1 MDTNKRKTGLA
12 RLIEIAGTKRRL
24 LIGAMLLAVITAI
37 VQFVPIIA
45 VYNILI
51 ELAEHALDPSLID
64 KAYIWLWSYIALGAF
79 FAFGVLTFASLMLSH
94 IAAFN
99 ILYEIRMQLVQ
110 KMVRLPL
117 GFFSRRASG
126 ELKKIMSD
134 DVERI
139 ELFIA
144 HHIPDIVTALL
155 FPLILVSYMFAVD
168 WRLAIVVLAVL
179 AMAFYVMGRMY
190 TGKKIRE
197 VSKRYVET
205 LGRMNASIVE
215 YIRGIPVVKVF
226 QQTIYSFKN
235 FHAAIEEYEK
245 FASGYALKCRIPLT
259 GFTVTLNGTFVLL
272 IPVAMFILSGVSG
285 QAAYENVV
293 LDFLFYSLFTPVC
306 ATMMNRIM
314 FASEQLMAAKSAVSR
329 VEEILQEQ
337 PLKEPEH
344 PMIPADASIV
354 FSDVSFAYPGAKGNA
369 LNHISFEVPA
379 GKTVALVGASG
390 SGKSTAASLIPRF
403 YDVQSGSVTIGG
415 VDVRN
420 IEKQELMKRVA
431 FVFQN
436 TCLFKDTLLNNIK
449 AARPDATRE
458 EVLKAADEAQCKDI
472 IDRLPDGLDTLVGT
486 GGTYLSGGEN
496 QRIALARAILK
507 DAPIIVLDEAT
518 AFADAENEHQI
529 QLAFE
534 RLTQNKTVMM
544 IAHRLS
550 TIQDADLILV
560 FKEGQIAERGTHEEL
575 VALNGIYS
583 SMWKDYQTSI
593 AWKVGKEDEQHD

>member
-215 YIRGIPVVKVF
+215 YIRGIQVVKTF
-226 QQTIYSFKN
+226 TESTNAYRKLNDDIK
-235 FHAAIEEYEK
+235 EYRK
-245 FASGYALKCRIPLT
+245 FANEVNVQYQPTYVGFLTILSSALLFI
-259 GFTVTLNGTFVLL
+259 
-272 IPVAMFILSGVSG
+272 IPVAVWLFVGSASYATFVP
-285 QAAYENVV
+285 V
-293 LDFLFYSLFTPVC
+293 LLMFLFFGVAVFFPVLKLLWIGSFLNQNN
-306 ATMMNRIM
+306 MGVQKIDDILYMDEI
-314 FASEQLMAAKSAVSR
+314 
-329 VEEILQEQ
+329 EEPDI
-337 PLKEPEH
+337 PRH
-344 PMIPADASIV
+344 PKDASV
-354 FSDVSFAYPGAKGNA
+354 EFRNVSFAYDTTPILKA
-369 LNHISFEVPA
+369 ISFISHP
-379 GKTVALVGASG
+379 GTITALVGPSG
-390 SGKSTAASLIPRF
+390 AGKSTVAMLAARF
-403 YDVQSGSVTIGG
+403 WDVQSGEILIGG
-415 VDVRN
+415 VPVKE
-420 IEKQELMKRVA
+420 IPTSVLMDNVA
-431 FVFQN
+431 FVFQDN
-436 TCLFKDTLLNNIK
+436 MLFFDTIEENIRMGNK
-449 AARPDATRE
+449 TATFE
-458 EVLKAADEAQCKDI
+458 EVARAACAAQCHEFI
-472 IDRLPDGLDTLVGT
+472 ESLPNGYQTLVGE
-486 GGTYLSGGEN
+486 GGIYLSGGEA

-507 DAPIIVLDEAT
+507 DSPIILLDEAT
-518 AFADAENEHQI
+518 AFADPENEGKI
-529 QLAFE
+529 LAAFSH
-534 RLTQNKTVMM
+534 LIKGKTVLV

-550 TIQDADLILV
+550 TITNADRILYV
-560 FKEGQIAERGTHEEL
+560 DKGVIAEQGTHEQL
-575 VALNGIYS
+575 LALKGGYAR
-583 SMWKDYQTSI
+583 MWETYNRAKRWTI
-593 AWKVGKEDEQHD
+593 GGKNNRKL

>member
-24 LIGAMLLAVITAI
+24 LIGAMLLFTPAI

-215 YIRGIPVVKVF
+215 YIRGIQVVKTF
-226 QQTIYSFKN
+226 TESTNAYRKLNDDIK
-235 FHAAIEEYEK
+235 EYRK
-245 FASGYALKCRIPLT
+245 FANEVNVQYQPTYVGFLTILSSALLFI
-259 GFTVTLNGTFVLL
+259 
-272 IPVAMFILSGVSG
+272 IPVAVWLLVGSASYATFVP
-285 QAAYENVV
+285 V
-293 LDFLFYSLFTPVC
+293 LLMFLFFGVAVFFPVLKLLWIGSFLNQNN
-306 ATMMNRIM
+306 MGVQKIDDILYMDEI
-314 FASEQLMAAKSAVSR
+314 
-329 VEEILQEQ
+329 EEPDI
-337 PLKEPEH
+337 PRH
-344 PMIPADASIV
+344 PKDASV
-354 FSDVSFAYPGAKGNA
+354 EFRNVSFAYDTTPILKA
-369 LNHISFEVPA
+369 ISFISHP
-379 GKTVALVGASG
+379 GTITALVGPSG
-390 SGKSTAASLIPRF
+390 AGKSTVAMLAARF
-403 YDVQSGSVTIGG
+403 WDVQSGEILIGG
-415 VDVRN
+415 VPVKE
-420 IEKQELMKRVA
+420 IPTSVLMDNVA
-431 FVFQN
+431 FVFQDN
-436 TCLFKDTLLNNIK
+436 MLFFDTIEENIRMGNK
-449 AARPDATRE
+449 TATFE
-458 EVLKAADEAQCKDI
+458 EVARAACAAQCHEFI
-472 IDRLPDGLDTLVGT
+472 ESLPNGYQTLVGE
-486 GGTYLSGGEN
+486 GGIYLSGGEA

-507 DAPIIVLDEAT
+507 DSPIILLDEAT
-518 AFADAENEHQI
+518 AFADPENEGKI
-529 QLAFE
+529 LAAFSH
-534 RLTQNKTVMM
+534 LIKGKTVLV

-550 TIQDADLILV
+550 TITNADRILYV
-560 FKEGQIAERGTHEEL
+560 DKGVIAEQGTHEQL
-575 VALNGIYS
+575 LALKGEYAR
-583 SMWKDYQTSI
+583 MWETYNRAKRWTI
-593 AWKVGKEDEQHD
+593 GGKNNRKL

>member
-215 YIRGIPVVKVF
+215 YIRGIQVVKTF
-226 QQTIYSFKN
+226 TESTNAYRKLNDDIK
-235 FHAAIEEYEK
+235 EYRK
-245 FASGYALKCRIPLT
+245 FANEVNVQYQPTYVGFLTILSSALLFI
-259 GFTVTLNGTFVLL
+259 
-272 IPVAMFILSGVSG
+272 IPVAVWLLVGSASYATFVP
-285 QAAYENVV
+285 V
-293 LDFLFYSLFTPVC
+293 LLMFLFFGVAVFFPVLKLLWISSFLNQNN
-306 ATMMNRIM
+306 MGVQKIDDILYMDEI
-314 FASEQLMAAKSAVSR
+314 
-329 VEEILQEQ
+329 EEPDI
-337 PLKEPEH
+337 PRH
-344 PMIPADASIV
+344 PKDASV
-354 FSDVSFAYPGAKGNA
+354 EFRNVSFAYDTTPILKA
-369 LNHISFEVPA
+369 ISFISHP
-379 GKTVALVGASG
+379 GTITALVGPSG
-390 SGKSTAASLIPRF
+390 AGKSTVAMLAARF
-403 YDVQSGSVTIGG
+403 WDVQSGEILIGG
-415 VDVRN
+415 VPVKE
-420 IEKQELMKRVA
+420 IPTSVLMDNVA
-431 FVFQN
+431 FVFQDN
-436 TCLFKDTLLNNIK
+436 MLFFDTIEENIRMGNK
-449 AARPDATRE
+449 TATFE
-458 EVLKAADEAQCKDI
+458 EVARAACAAQCHEFI
-472 IDRLPDGLDTLVGT
+472 ESLPNGYQTLVGE
-486 GGTYLSGGEN
+486 GGIYLSGGEA

-507 DAPIIVLDEAT
+507 DSPIILLDEAT
-518 AFADAENEHQI
+518 AFADPENEGKI
-529 QLAFE
+529 LAAFSH
-534 RLTQNKTVMM
+534 LIKGKTVLV

-550 TIQDADLILV
+550 TITNADRILYV
-560 FKEGQIAERGTHEEL
+560 DKGVIAEQGTHEQL
-575 VALNGIYS
+575 LALKGEYAR
-583 SMWKDYQTSI
+583 MWETYNRAKRWTI
-593 AWKVGKEDEQHD
+593 GGKNNRKL

>member
-215 YIRGIPVVKVF
+215 YIRGIQVVK
-226 QQTIYSFKN
+226 SFTESTNAYRKLN
-235 FHAAIEEYEK
+235 DDIKEYRK
-245 FASGYALKCRIPLT
+245 FANEVNVQYQPTYVGFLTILSSALLFI
-259 GFTVTLNGTFVLL
+259 
-272 IPVAMFILSGVSG
+272 IPVAVWLFVGSASYATFVP
-285 QAAYENVV
+285 V
-293 LDFLFYSLFTPVC
+293 LLMFLFFGVAVFFPVLKLLWIGSFLNQNN
-306 ATMMNRIM
+306 MGVQKIDDILYMDEI
-314 FASEQLMAAKSAVSR
+314 
-329 VEEILQEQ
+329 EEPDI
-337 PLKEPEH
+337 PRH
-344 PMIPADASIV
+344 PKDASV
-354 FSDVSFAYPGAKGNA
+354 EFRNVSFAYDTTPILKA
-369 LNHISFEVPA
+369 ISFISHP
-379 GKTVALVGASG
+379 GTITALVGPSG
-390 SGKSTAASLIPRF
+390 AGKSTVAMLAARF
-403 YDVQSGSVTIGG
+403 WDVQSGEILIGG
-415 VDVRN
+415 VPVKE
-420 IEKQELMKRVA
+420 IPTSVLMDNVA
-431 FVFQN
+431 FVFQDN
-436 TCLFKDTLLNNIK
+436 MLFFDTIEENIRMGNK
-449 AARPDATRE
+449 TATFE
-458 EVLKAADEAQCKDI
+458 EVARAACAAQCHEFI
-472 IDRLPDGLDTLVGT
+472 ESLPNGYQTLVGE
-486 GGTYLSGGEN
+486 GGIYLSGGEA

-507 DAPIIVLDEAT
+507 DSPIILLDEAT
-518 AFADAENEHQI
+518 AFADPENEGKI
-529 QLAFE
+529 LAAFSH
-534 RLTQNKTVMM
+534 LIKGKTVLV

-550 TIQDADLILV
+550 TITNADRILYV
-560 FKEGQIAERGTHEEL
+560 DKGVIAEQGTHEQL
-575 VALNGIYS
+575 LALKGEYAR
-583 SMWKDYQTSI
+583 MWETYNRAKRWTI
-593 AWKVGKEDEQHD
+593 GGKNNRKL

>member
-144 HHIPDIVTALL
+144 HHIPDIVPALL

-215 YIRGIPVVKVF
+215 YIRGIQVVKTF
-226 QQTIYSFKN
+226 TESTNAYRKLNDDIK
-235 FHAAIEEYEK
+235 EYRK
-245 FASGYALKCRIPLT
+245 FANEVNVQYQPTYVGFLTILSSALLFI
-259 GFTVTLNGTFVLL
+259 
-272 IPVAMFILSGVSG
+272 IPVAVWLLVGSASYATFVP
-285 QAAYENVV
+285 V
-293 LDFLFYSLFTPVC
+293 LLMFLFFGVAVFFPVLKLLWIGSFLNQNN
-306 ATMMNRIM
+306 MGVQKIDDILYMDEI
-314 FASEQLMAAKSAVSR
+314 
-329 VEEILQEQ
+329 EEPDI
-337 PLKEPEH
+337 PRH
-344 PMIPADASIV
+344 PKDASV
-354 FSDVSFAYPGAKGNA
+354 EFRNVSFAYDTTPILKA
-369 LNHISFEVPA
+369 ISFISHP
-379 GKTVALVGASG
+379 GTITALVGPSG
-390 SGKSTAASLIPRF
+390 AGKSTVAMLAARF
-403 YDVQSGSVTIGG
+403 WDVQSGEILIGG
-415 VDVRN
+415 VPVKE
-420 IEKQELMKRVA
+420 IPTSVLMDNVA
-431 FVFQN
+431 FVFQDN
-436 TCLFKDTLLNNIK
+436 MLFFDTIEENIRMGNK
-449 AARPDATRE
+449 TATFE
-458 EVLKAADEAQCKDI
+458 EVARAACAAQCHEFI
-472 IDRLPDGLDTLVGT
+472 ESLPNGYQTLVGE
-486 GGTYLSGGEN
+486 GGIYLSGGEA

-507 DAPIIVLDEAT
+507 DSPIILLDEAT
-518 AFADAENEHQI
+518 AFADPENEGKI
-529 QLAFE
+529 LAAFSH
-534 RLTQNKTVMM
+534 LIKGKTVLV

-550 TIQDADLILV
+550 TITNADRILYV
-560 FKEGQIAERGTHEEL
+560 DKGVIAEQGTHEQL
-575 VALNGIYS
+575 LALKGEYAR
-583 SMWKDYQTSI
+583 MWETYNRAKRWTI
-593 AWKVGKEDEQHD
+593 GGKNNRKL